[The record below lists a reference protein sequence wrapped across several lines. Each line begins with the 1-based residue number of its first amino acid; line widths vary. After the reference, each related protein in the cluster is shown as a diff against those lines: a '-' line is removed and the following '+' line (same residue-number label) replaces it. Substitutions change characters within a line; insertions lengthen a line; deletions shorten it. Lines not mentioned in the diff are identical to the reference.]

1 MLFTVTVETEAV
13 DKTVESETQSRRQ
26 SGLHWTIK
34 EVIRLVKELTSAL
47 LFLTEKVGPTQ
58 DLCCVD
64 WSGDN
69 IAYVDGTSKL
79 RRWRKQGLAD
89 FGRMDPVLL
98 SPEMKECYVL
108 WLSGQ
113 RALPQVDFG
122 KAAVYSLALLAIS
135 LLSPELNDYF
145 LPSHQLDEVVKS
157 MGFSSLIQHIIPE
170 MLTIDPVSR
179 PSPSALSKLL
189 SARLLP
195 DAEQQLSSLS
205 RAISSSDYDTVLKE
219 LEEMWQT
226 GEVIAQVKFPCSGC
240 STAIQLSTGKKLIDV
255 CEKHLFCTVS
265 CLVNLTNS
273 DQPARDSQCPV
284 CMRNA
289 PPVNPP
295 KRRFIIKKPSFDAR
309 QTCEICQRS
318 FIFDNFEPWRMDLQG
333 KNTANYCSVECFP
346 AVVSSLEINP
356 GSQVV
361 NSLEALNCYMRR
373 LNWTL
378 PLVTEGLIAYYPDN
392 FRETISTRTE
402 QEVALMQ
409 TLLLNS
415 NPLCQCHFC
424 KQPIENIATG
434 RWVLCGN
441 ERNFVCSCDCFCDSF
456 GIPRDQRADF
466 TEVTCKTC
474 GSCICAK
481 DIEIILGF
489 GSRKCS
495 WCTLYFTAERTS
507 CGHQVCENCRK
518 RGYCYVCD
526 FVRMKCSYA
535 GR

>member
-1 MLFTVTVETEAV
+1 MLFPVTIETEAV

-26 SGLHWTIK
+26 SGLDWTIK
-34 EVIRLVKELTSAL
+34 EVIRLIKELTSAL
-47 LFLTEKVGPTQ
+47 VYLSEKVGSKQ
-58 DLCCVD
+58 DLCCID

-69 IAYVDGTSKL
+69 IAYVEGTFKL
-79 RRWRKQGLAD
+79 RRWGKQGLAE
-89 FGRMDPVLL
+89 FGRIDPVLL

-145 LPSHQLDEVVKS
+145 LPSDQLEEVVKN

-170 MLTIDPVSR
+170 MLAIDPALR

-189 SARLLP
+189 TSRLLP
-195 DAEQQLSSLS
+195 DPEQQLSSLS
-205 RAISSSDYDTVLKE
+205 RAISCSDYDAVLKE
-219 LEEMWQT
+219 LEELWQT
-226 GEVIAQVKFPCSGC
+226 GEVIAQVKYPCSGC
-240 STAIQLSTGKKLIDV
+240 GTEIQLSTGKKLIDV
-255 CEKHLFCTVS
+255 CEKHLFCTVG

-273 DQPARDSQCPV
+273 DQLAIDSQCPV

-289 PPVNPP
+289 PPLNPP
-295 KRRFIIKKPSFDAR
+295 KRRFIIKKPSFDAH

-318 FIFDNFEPWRMDLQG
+318 FNFDNFEPWRMDLHG
-333 KNTANYCSVECFP
+333 KNTANYCSAECYP
-346 AVVSSLEINP
+346 AFVSSLERNP
-356 GSQVV
+356 GSQTV
-361 NSLEALNCYMRR
+361 NSLESLNCYMRR

-378 PLVTEGLIAYYPDN
+378 PLVSEGLIVYFPDN

-402 QEVALMQ
+402 QELVLMQ
-409 TLLLNS
+409 TLLINS

-424 KQPIENIATG
+424 KQQIENIATG

-441 ERNFVCSCDCFCDSF
+441 ERNFVCSCDCFRDSLD
-456 GIPRDQRADF
+456 IRRDQIADF

-474 GSCICAK
+474 GNCIPAR
-481 DIEIILGF
+481 DIEVILGF
-489 GSRKCS
+489 GRRKCS
-495 WCTLYFTAERTS
+495 WCTKYFTAEWTS
-507 CGHQVCENCRK
+507 CGHQVCENCRE
-518 RGYCYVCD
+518 RGCIVCD
-526 FVRMKCSYA
+526 FVRMKCSY
-535 GR
+535 GGS